1 MKRCAWSS
9 DSAEMLVYHDKE
21 WGVPKQKVSELF
33 ECLTLEIFQ
42 AGLSW
47 STVLRKREA
56 FRDDFYDFDVEKIIQ
71 FNDED
76 LERLM
81 NDEAIIRNRAK
92 IIATIQ
98 NAKACMNND
107 LVQLTWKPFDF
118 MQMDG
123 LNDNNKNDIKEFIKP
138 YVKLFKDAGFKR
150 VGPTTLYSYFQSV
163 GVINDHEIDCFR
175 HKELNDSFKAWFKE
189 RILEWILTAL

>member
-1 MKRCAWSS
+1 MKRCAWAS

-42 AGLSW
+42 SGLSW

-56 FRDDFYDFDVEKIIQ
+56 FIDDFYDFDVEKISQ

-107 LVQLTWKPFDF
+107 LVQLTWEPFDF

-138 YVKLFKDAGFKR
+138 YVKRFKDAGFKR

-175 HKELNDSFKAWFKE
+175 HKELNDSFKA
-189 RILEWILTAL
+189 

>member
-1 MKRCAWSS
+1 MKRCTWAS

-21 WGVPKQKVSELF
+21 WGIPKKKVSELF

-47 STVLRKREA
+47 STVLRKRDA
-56 FRDDFYDFDVEKIIQ
+56 FRKDFVHFDVAKISQ
-71 FNDED
+71 FNDD
-76 LERLM
+76 DIERLM

-92 IIATIQ
+92 IIATIE

-107 LVQLTWKPFDF
+107 LVRLTWQPFNF

-123 LNDNNKNDIKEFIKP
+123 LNDNNKNDIKKFINP
-138 YVKLFKDAGFKR
+138 YVKSFKDAGFKR

-163 GVINDHEIDCFR
+163 GVINDHELDCFR
-175 HKELNDSFKAWFKE
+175 HDEINNAVGDL
-189 RILEWILTAL
+189 L

>member
-1 MKRCAWSS
+1 
-9 DSAEMLVYHDKE
+9 
-21 WGVPKQKVSELF
+21 
-33 ECLTLEIFQ
+33 
-42 AGLSW
+42 
-47 STVLRKREA
+47 
-56 FRDDFYDFDVEKIIQ
+56 
-71 FNDED
+71 
-76 LERLM
+76 M

-175 HKELNDSFKAWFKE
+175 HKELNDSFKA
-189 RILEWILTAL
+189 